1 MDILEGIFKSY
12 DIRGIYPDQLNEENI
27 VPIVKAIY
35 KFFQQ
40 KYPGRKSLR
49 VVLGRDMRLSSP
61 SLFEVASK
69 TLVSLGAEVI
79 DPGILSTPTFY
90 FTVFHYGYDAGFQ
103 ISASHNPKD
112 YNGLKIVVNSE
123 KGLLKIGKSTG
134 MDEIKR
140 MALEEAKVLSSQAP
154 QDDSVGTE
162 NASRGKVTKHDGV
175 LADEYENAVKIAGNP
190 KIGKFKVVADP
201 ANAMGATYI
210 EEVFSHLDSE
220 LIKMNFELDGSF
232 PAHQPDP
239 IQPETLVDLQKK
251 VVEEHADLGLAPDG
265 DGDRLFFIDENG
277 DVVPPSIIT
286 SLAARELLKG
296 KQGQKMIVDLKYIL
310 TPKYWVEKMGGE
322 LLVSKTGHA
331 FITELMQSSG
341 ALFAGEASGH
351 YYFKEAGGGE
361 AQMPVILMVLSVMTR
376 EGKTLSE
383 ITKEL
388 SVSSESGEMNF
399 KVKNA
404 KEIMEKAK
412 EKFSDGEYSDLDG
425 TGITYPDWRFTL
437 RSSNTEPLL
446 RLNVE
451 AKDEGKMREGKEKV
465 MELINEVAEF
475 EEGGNQH

>member
-1 MDILEGIFKSY
+1 MQIPEGIFKSY

-27 VPIVKAIY
+27 VPIVRAIY
-35 KFFQQ
+35 KFFQLR
-40 KYPGRKSLR
+40 YPGKEKLR
-49 VVLGRDMRLSSP
+49 IVLGRDMRLSSP
-61 SLFEVASK
+61 SLFKVASE
-69 TLVSLGAEVI
+69 TLVKLGADVI
-79 DPGILSTPTFY
+79 DPGIVSTPTFY
-90 FTVFHYGYDAGFQ
+90 YTVFHYGYDAGFQ
-103 ISASHNPKD
+103 ISASHNPKE

-140 MALEEAKVLSSQAP
+140 MAI
-154 QDDSVGTE
+154 
-162 NASRGKVTKHDGV
+162 DGV
-175 LADEYENAVKIAGNP
+175 DLVEMDGGKMIVQEGILAEEYENAVKIAGNP
-190 KIGKFKVVADP
+190 EIRKFKVVADP
-201 ANAMGATYI
+201 ANAMGGPYI
-210 EEVFSHLDSE
+210 EEVFKHLDCE
-220 LIKMNFELDGSF
+220 LVKMNFELDGSF

-239 IQPETLVDLQKK
+239 IQPETLVDLQAK
-251 VVEEHADLGLAPDG
+251 VKAEHADLGLAPDG

-286 SLAARELLKG
+286 ALAARELLKG
-296 KQGQKMIVDLKYIL
+296 ESHSAKATRDKMIVDLKYIL

-322 LLVSKTGHA
+322 LLISKTGHA
-331 FITELMQSSG
+331 FITELMQTSG

-388 SVSSESGEMNF
+388 SVSSESGEINF

-425 TGITYPDWRFTL
+425 TGITFPDWRFTL

-451 AKDEGKMREGKEKV
+451 AKDEIKMKEGKEKV
-465 MELINEVAEF
+465 MEVINEVAEF
-475 EEGGNQH
+475 EEDSSGH